1 MKSQRQLYH
10 SLHYNYVHIPQN
22 TFNFFLKNLGKK
34 NHKMS
39 KVIRILDQLVQL
51 PTTRDY
57 TVI

>member
-1 MKSQRQLYH
+1 MKSQRQLYN

-22 TFNFFLKNLGKK
+22 TFKFFLKNLGEK

-39 KVIRILDQLVQL
+39 KVTRILDQLVQL
-51 PTTRDY
+51 PTTQDY